1 VDFAARQRSL
11 QYSTLSQFLAQLF
24 RQVIGRPQ
32 TRQGFWG
39 KSCLFP
45 LKPEGLGMV
54 ISSGARA
61 KVTMETIEFKL
72 ISHKMNF
79 QVQMNHLRV
88 NPWVSR
94 LAWAVLAAVLGL
106 AVQMA
111 QAASPA
117 APCPALLNHTFDR
130 LQDEKPQSL
139 CQYAG
144 KVVLVVN
151 TASFCGFTS
160 QYKGLE
166 ALNTQYK
173 DKGLVVLGFPSND
186 FAQEKGSNKDIAD
199 FCESTFGVKFP
210 MFTKTQVTGDG
221 AAPLFK
227 QLTAQTGQKPRWNF
241 HKYLIGRDGKVIDQY
256 SSMTGP
262 ESKTLLS
269 AIDKALKAQP

>member
-1 VDFAARQRSL
+1 
-11 QYSTLSQFLAQLF
+11 
-24 RQVIGRPQ
+24 
-32 TRQGFWG
+32 
-39 KSCLFP
+39 
-45 LKPEGLGMV
+45 
-54 ISSGARA
+54 
-61 KVTMETIEFKL
+61 
-72 ISHKMNF
+72 MN
-79 QVQMNHLRV
+79 NLRV

-94 LAWAVLAAVLGL
+94 LAWVILAAVLGL
-106 AVQMA
+106 LVQMA
-111 QAASPA
+111 QAASPTA
-117 APCPALLNHTFDR
+117 SCPTLLNHTFDR

-166 ALNTQYK
+166 TLSSQYK

-186 FAQEKGSNKDIAD
+186 FAQEKGSNKEIAD

>member
-1 VDFAARQRSL
+1 
-11 QYSTLSQFLAQLF
+11 
-24 RQVIGRPQ
+24 
-32 TRQGFWG
+32 
-39 KSCLFP
+39 
-45 LKPEGLGMV
+45 M
-54 ISSGARA
+54 
-61 KVTMETIEFKL
+61 TIHTNKFKL

-79 QVQMNHLRV
+79 EVQMNHSWV
-88 NPWVSR
+88 NHWMGR
-94 LAWAVLAAVLGL
+94 LAMAVVAAMLGL
-106 AVQMA
+106 GLEAA
-111 QAASPA
+111 QAASPSTGGNSTA
-117 APCPALLNHTFDR
+117 CPALLNHTFER

-166 ALNTQYK
+166 ALNTKYK
-173 DKGLVVLGFPSND
+173 DQGLVVLGFPSND
-186 FAQEKGSNKDIAD
+186 FAQEKGSNKEIAE

-256 SSMTGP
+256 NSMIGP
-262 ESKTLLS
+262 ESKTLVS
-269 AIDKALKAQP
+269 AIDKALKAKP